1 MISFL
6 FMMTVRALVTDAGEV
21 VVVSQFLQSQLC
33 RQLGVEVA
41 DPRLGQRGDLL
52 GGGDG
57 QVLAGEGDHT
67 VRLTLGPRYTPHPY
81 VSISASQI
89 SNPLM

>member
-6 FMMTVRALVTDAGEV
+6 FVMTVRALVTDAGEV

-33 RQLGVEVA
+33 RQLRVEVA
-41 DPRLGQRGDLL
+41 DPRLAQRGDLL

-57 QVLAGEGDHT
+57 SRMAGGSSWRSSPERSDSAGERGR
-67 VRLTLGPRYTPHPY
+67 V
-81 VSISASQI
+81 
-89 SNPLM
+89 